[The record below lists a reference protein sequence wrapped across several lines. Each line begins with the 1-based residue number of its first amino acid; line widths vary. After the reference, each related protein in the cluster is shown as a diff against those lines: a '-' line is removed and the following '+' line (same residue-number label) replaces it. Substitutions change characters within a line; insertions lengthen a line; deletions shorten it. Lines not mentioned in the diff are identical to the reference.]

1 MNSKRKK
8 EIRRLLGAYLKRH
21 REDVLK
27 ISSVRQVSFSSNL
40 DQSKL
45 SKIEKGKID
54 IRFDTLIEL
63 ALTYQ
68 LTPQAL
74 FNFEIDFWEKEA
86 E

>member
-1 MNSKRKK
+1 MNTKKKK
-8 EIRRLLGAYLKRH
+8 EIRKLLGAFLKKH
-21 REDVLK
+21 REEELH
-27 ISSVRQVSFSSNL
+27 IESVRQLSFSSNL

-63 ALTYQ
+63 AITYKLQ
-68 LTPQAL
+68 PKQL
-74 FNFEIDFWEKEA
+74 FNFEIDFWEKEV